1 MEQASSNQKE
11 SQSEGFSSKE
21 DYYDEEKKIP
31 KLLNNRFEIKE
42 ELGKGAHGKIFL
54 GRDKHAKQ

>member
-11 SQSEGFSSKE
+11 SQSEVFSNKE

-31 KLLNNRFEIKE
+31 KLLNNRF
-42 ELGKGAHGKIFL
+42 
-54 GRDKHAKQ
+54 